1 MSEIIQFKPKPK
13 EDTFK
18 RIDELFH
25 VTIWIGTGGE
35 YEIDMQSHEDYT
47 EHEIFTAIG
56 ALYATYGIENNF
68 ISTDDD
74 GVEEIDT

>member
-13 EDTFK
+13 EDTFR

-35 YEIDMQSHEDYT
+35 YEIDMQSHEDYS
-47 EHEIFTAIG
+47 EYEIFTAIG
-56 ALYATYGIENNF
+56 ALYATYGIENDF
-68 ISTDDD
+68 ISMDDD
-74 GVEEIDT
+74 EEE

>member
-1 MSEIIQFKPKPK
+1 M
-13 EDTFK
+13 
-18 RIDELFH
+18 
-25 VTIWIGTGGE
+25 WIGTDNE

-56 ALYATYGIENNF
+56 ALYATYGIENDF
-68 ISTDDD
+68 ISIDDD

>member
-1 MSEIIQFKPKPK
+1 M
-13 EDTFK
+13 
-18 RIDELFH
+18 
-25 VTIWIGTGGE
+25 WIGTNNE

-47 EHEIFTAIG
+47 EYEIFTAIG
-56 ALYATYGIENNF
+56 ALYASYGIDNGF

>member
-1 MSEIIQFKPKPK
+1 MSKVIDFKPKEKP
-13 EDTFK
+13 FK
-18 RIDELFH
+18 RIDELFY
-25 VTIWIGTGGE
+25 VTMWIGTNNE

-47 EHEIFTAIG
+47 EYEIFTAIG
-56 ALYATYGIENNF
+56 ALYASYGIDNGF